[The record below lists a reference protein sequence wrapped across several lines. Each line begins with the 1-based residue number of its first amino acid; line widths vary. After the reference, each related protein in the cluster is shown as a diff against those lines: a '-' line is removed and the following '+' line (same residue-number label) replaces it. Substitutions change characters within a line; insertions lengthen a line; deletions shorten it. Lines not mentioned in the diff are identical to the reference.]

1 MATRVMMKNTK
12 TGIRKEGYFGFS
24 WTYLFFG
31 FWVPLF
37 RGHFPMA
44 GIHLVISFISVF
56 MFGIPQLVLAF
67 FFNKFYTLRLIEDGY
82 EFDDEEQLVKTAS
95 TILNIAQP
103 TKSA

>member
-24 WTYLFFG
+24 WTYLFFV
-31 FWVPLF
+31 FWLPLF

-82 EFDDEEQLVKTAS
+82 EFDDDEQLVKTAS

-103 TKSA
+103 TK

>member
-1 MATRVMMKNTK
+1 MATAIMMKNTQ

-44 GIHLVISFISVF
+44 GIHLVISLVSVF
-56 MFGIPQLVLAF
+56 MFGIPQIILAF

-82 EFDDEEQLVKTAS
+82 EFDDNEQLVKTAC
-95 TILNIAQP
+95 TILNVAQP
-103 TKSA
+103 GVVK

>member
-44 GIHLVISFISVF
+44 GIHLVISCISVF

-82 EFDDEEQLVKTAS
+82 EFDDDEQLVKTAC
-95 TILNIAQP
+95 TILNVAQP
-103 TKSA
+103 GVVK

>member
-1 MATRVMMKNTK
+1 MATKIMMKNTK

-24 WTYLFFG
+24 WTYLLFG

-56 MFGIPQLVLAF
+56 MFGIPQIILAF

-82 EFDDEEQLVKTAS
+82 EFDDSPELIRTAC
-95 TILNIAQP
+95 TVLNVSQP
-103 TKSA
+103 GEIK